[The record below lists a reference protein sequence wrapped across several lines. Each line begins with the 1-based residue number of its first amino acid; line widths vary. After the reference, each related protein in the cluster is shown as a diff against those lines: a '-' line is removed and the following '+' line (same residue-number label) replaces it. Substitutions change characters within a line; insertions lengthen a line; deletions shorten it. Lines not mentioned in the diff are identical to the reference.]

1 MKRAFVLLALA
12 LFLAPSASAASA
24 PRIAPEFP
32 EDLQA
37 LGPRWV
43 ADVGER
49 IAPYA
54 DRPWFAEMDG
64 FYQKAKREA
73 DEGRLRAAIFDL
85 ETVIELLEAN
95 ILVDAAPQRSEAER
109 KAIVLERT
117 QAMHREGE
125 AAWSD
130 FRERAKGLQDEIESL
145 HTLEI
150 ALYASDLALTA
161 KLNLDNYVHLVP
173 EFRKANFSREATLDM
188 LRASRTPGTA
198 LAFAN
203 DILDVAMAREGL
215 PPRLEAARWQE
226 RYVVPEL
233 ARPPEE
239 DGRLAAWEN
248 VAKEV
253 RPAEEGI
260 MAVAIGLA
268 EQRALRQQQIS
279 LTYGDAGSRG
289 LDVLHDAVRYMERR
303 LNRTSYEDVRPHGVL
318 GVFTADAVDQAQFVL
333 DFAAAGK
340 AQLPFVT
347 ATWATLDHQ
356 EFAALVLADVSP
368 IAPAEPTNLGF
379 QNDLTRYTVKEE
391 EKQTPAAPALLGLGV
406 IGLAAIALRRRRA

>member
-1 MKRAFVLLALA
+1 MKRALVLLALV
-12 LFLAPSASAASA
+12 LFVSPGATAATA
-24 PRIAPEFP
+24 KPIQPEFP
-32 EDLQA
+32 DDLKA
-37 LGPRWV
+37 LGPQWV
-43 ADVGER
+43 ADVGDR

-54 DRPWFAEMDG
+54 DRPWYAEMDG

-73 DEGRLRAAIFDL
+73 DEGRLRAAMFDL
-85 ETVIELLEAN
+85 ETVVELLEAN
-95 ILVDAAPQRSEAER
+95 LLVDAAPQRSEAER

-117 QAMHREGE
+117 QSMHRDGE

-130 FRERAKGLQDEIESL
+130 FRARAKDVQSDIASL
-145 HTLEI
+145 HALEMT
-150 ALYASDLALTA
+150 LYAADIALTA
-161 KLNLDNYVHLVP
+161 KLNLNNYVHLVP

-188 LRASRTPGTA
+188 LRASRTPSTA
-198 LAFAN
+198 LDFAN

-215 PPRLEAARWQE
+215 PPRLEAVRWQE

-233 ARPPEE
+233 SRTS
-239 DGRLAAWEN
+239 DDSGRLSAWED

-253 RPAEEGI
+253 RPAGEGV

-289 LDVLHDAVRYMERR
+289 LDVLHDAVRFMERR
-303 LNRTSYEDVRPHGVL
+303 LNRTSYEDVRPHGLL
-318 GVFTADAVDQAQFVL
+318 GVFTADAVDQARFVL
-333 DFAAAGK
+333 EFAAAGK

-368 IAPAEPTNLGF
+368 VEPEKETNLGF

-391 EKQTPAAPALLGLGV
+391 KQTPGAPVL
-406 IGLAAIALRRRRA
+406 LAAAVAALAALGLRRRRRG